1 MLAARSRDKLEEVAV
16 EARELGAEA
25 IVAPMDVTDDASV
38 TEAVGRVLA
47 LHAIDVL
54 VNNAGVFQQVP
65 FMVQDPAWRRYEMEV
80 NFFGAQRVTRAVLP
94 SMMARGDGRI
104 INVSSLLGAVPC
116 ASMANYPATMAALP
130 AWTHA
135 LRGEVAGHGVRVTVF
150 MPSHTA
156 TESAEATT
164 FDGVYTLPLDYTVRQ
179 LLRAVDKSPRSFAA
193 SPVFRMFLRLAG
205 VFPGWAERRML
216 ASTRST
222 LERSASEAPLP
233 SSVRQS

>member
-1 MLAARSRDKLEEVAV
+1 MKLNSPLHLLPLFALACSSSHASLERS
-16 EARELGAEA
+16 G
-25 IVAPMDVTDDASV
+25 
-38 TEAVGRVLA
+38 
-47 LHAIDVL
+47 
-54 VNNAGVFQQVP
+54 
-65 FMVQDPAWRRYEMEV
+65 
-80 NFFGAQRVTRAVLP
+80 
-94 SMMARGDGRI
+94 
-104 INVSSLLGAVPC
+104 
-116 ASMANYPATMAALP
+116 PATLVP
-130 AWTHA
+130 
-135 LRGEVAGHGVRVTVF
+135 V
-150 MPSHTA
+150 A

-164 FDGVYTLPLDYTVRQ
+164 FDGVYTMPLDYTVRQ